1 MSRTWH
7 EIRRCRSPDEA
18 ETLRAALVDG
28 GVEAIV
34 PDAHVMGVQPMCRR
48 DASAVRLLVRQDDA
62 ERARAILEGLRDD
75 QRDAP

>member
-1 MSRTWH
+1 MSRRWH
-7 EIRRCRSPDEA
+7 EIRRCRSSHEA

-34 PDAHVMGVQPMCRR
+34 PDAHVMGVQPMCGR
-48 DASAVRLLVRQDDA
+48 DTRGVRLLVLQDDA
-62 ERARAILEGLRDD
+62 ERACAILESLRDD